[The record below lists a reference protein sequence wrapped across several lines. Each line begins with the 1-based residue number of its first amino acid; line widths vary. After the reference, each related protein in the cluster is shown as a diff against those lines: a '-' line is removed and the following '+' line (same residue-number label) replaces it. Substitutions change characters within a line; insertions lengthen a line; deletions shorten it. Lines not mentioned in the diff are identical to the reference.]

1 MVVTKGAAL
10 LALYD
15 VAREFMSITSAKIDT
30 REERERLGKLPR
42 CFHIFFTTQAR
53 QASQARTTLFV
64 HILANEHNGTVF
76 FCFAQ
81 LWDHVLSKHYC
92 ILASGAY
99 SIQNSKEEALEL
111 FAQLRS

>member
-53 QASQARTTLFV
+53 QAWQARTPVLY
-64 HILANEHNGTVF
+64 TVGF
-76 FCFAQ
+76 
-81 LWDHVLSKHYC
+81 
-92 ILASGAY
+92 
-99 SIQNSKEEALEL
+99 
-111 FAQLRS
+111 